1 MRAGSAVRNRSEIA
15 TIATPRGPVD
25 VLRQEMKGLQ
35 QRGSWTWF
43 WLARRTGQ
51 TDWCQATTAREA
63 IRKATL
69 LPSRK
74 PPAWLREAAATAD
87 AQLGRPASET

>member
-1 MRAGSAVRNRSEIA
+1 MRNRSEIA

-25 VLRQEMKGLQ
+25 VLRQEMRGLR

-74 PPAWLREAAATAD
+74 PPAWLHEAAASAD
-87 AQLGRPASET
+87 AQLGRPSGES

>member
-1 MRAGSAVRNRSEIA
+1 MPVGSAVRNRSD
-15 TIATPRGPVD
+15 TVTVPTPRGPVD
-25 VLRQEMKGLQ
+25 VLRQDMRGLRQ
-35 QRGSWTWF
+35 HSWTTF
-43 WLARRTGQ
+43 WLARRSGQ

-74 PPAWLREAAATAD
+74 PPAWLREAAASAET
-87 AQLGRPASET
+87 QLDRQAGET